1 MSIRLKPLSL
11 TLIAALL
18 VAWLSYRQS
27 YRPHAVAVAPNVK
40 IALSASGRE
49 SREMV
54 MRVDKVE
61 QLRGLLGKP
70 FNFRSS
76 TEAWD
81 IISGMSVAQIQQ
93 TLDAIPREKES
104 ESAQNM
110 ARSLYFRWAQID
122 PTQAIA
128 AAALEEKKE
137 DADRSPNLLYVLG
150 SAYYAWFKQDPEAA
164 FRWLQTASPELQ
176 QSYSYLMG
184 RYLATLPPTEAE
196 EKMKNYGPTV
206 AKEAISC
213 LGLGMMSSPEDRKAF
228 LDRVANSG
236 MTAADSK
243 EVLKRFVRSWGS
255 ADPAS
260 ALAGLDGIPLNDG
273 ERSDARQRIIA
284 DWVDKKPAEAFA
296 WATKDGTPN
305 ARADQMFIY
314 EKWVASSPEEA
325 LTAFDDISSRSP
337 GFREEVMKSQLESYY
352 QGNWRSDYLE
362 TYLFDRLKKNY
373 DHWAASAPS
382 DAEKWLGTLE
392 PSLQQQLHTSAD
404 EKH

>member
-18 VAWLSYRQS
+18 VGWLSYRQS

-40 IALSASGRE
+40 IASSANGRE
-49 SREMV
+49 SREIAV
-54 MRVDKVE
+54 RVDKVE

-76 TEAWD
+76 SEAWD

-93 TLDAIPREKES
+93 ALDAIPREKES

-122 PTQAIA
+122 PTQAIKA
-128 AAALEEKKE
+128 AVLEER
-137 DADRSPNLLYVLG
+137 DADRSPNILYVLS
-150 SAYYAWFKQDPEAA
+150 SAYDGWFKQDPEAA
-164 FRWLQTASPELQ
+164 FRWAQTASPDNLRFYAPQ
-176 QSYSYLMG
+176 MG
-184 RYLATLPPTEAE
+184 SYLATLPPTEAA
-196 EKMKNYGPTV
+196 EKMKTYGPAV

-236 MTAADSK
+236 MTAGDSK
-243 EVLKRFVRSWGS
+243 DVLERFVRNWGS

-273 ERSDARQRIIA
+273 EKSQARKRIIA
-284 DWVDKKPAEAFA
+284 DWTEKKPAEAFA
-296 WATKDGTPN
+296 WATKESTPN

-314 EKWVASSPEEA
+314 EKWVASTPEEA

-337 GFREEVMKSQLESYY
+337 GFREEVMKSQLELYY
-352 QGNWRSDYLE
+352 QRNWRSDYLE
-362 TYLFDRLKKNY
+362 NYLFDRLKKNY
-373 DHWAASAPS
+373 DHWAALARS
-382 DAEKWLGTLE
+382 DAEKWLGSLE
-392 PSLQQQLHTSAD
+392 PSLQQKLHTSAD